1 LRTCHGYR
9 LVKVFRREG
18 DYDCLGALLG
28 GEWRWGFDIHSL
40 LVLWPWEKHVY
51 DGVLGTGMW
60 ECWVCCKALCML
72 GFSFCLRHLVYLAY
86 ELFMC
91 ITNSMIPL
99 SKFVV
104 ILLNEVVV

>member
-1 LRTCHGYR
+1 VIMIALERFWAVNG
-9 LVKVFRREG
+9 V
-18 DYDCLGALLG
+18 GALISTRFWSFGLG
-28 GEWRWGFDIHSL
+28 KSMF
-40 LVLWPWEKHVY
+40 Y

-60 ECWVCCKALCML
+60 ECWLCRKALCML
-72 GFSFCLRHLVYLAY
+72 GFSFRLGHLVYLAY